1 MKNKISLFRQRE
13 GLTQPQLAEKLNV
26 SYTQIQ
32 AWEHERRTPPTE
44 YAIRLARALNTTVEE
59 LFDIDD

>member
-32 AWEHERRTPPTE
+32 AWEHERRTPTTE

-59 LFDIDD
+59 LFEYYD